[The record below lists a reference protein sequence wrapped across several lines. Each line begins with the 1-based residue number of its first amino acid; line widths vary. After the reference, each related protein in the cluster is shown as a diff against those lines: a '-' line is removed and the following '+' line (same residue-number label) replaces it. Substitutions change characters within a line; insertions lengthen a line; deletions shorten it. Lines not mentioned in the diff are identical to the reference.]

1 MAEPKPKQDEA
12 GSLLAEIDRARQ
24 RVAKVATLDART
36 EIRDNVYPLL
46 HMIASSIGAVLVEHE
61 QRFATAETAI
71 AELATAEESMI
82 LPELA
87 AVIDEVLG
95 MGLDICV
102 LAEQAAAGGAGWAA
116 ELPAKVTA
124 YREAVEALRAD
135 LDDVTLVDDEDGDD
149 AEAAEQEEP
158 KHVADRAE

>member
-1 MAEPKPKQDEA
+1 
-12 GSLLAEIDRARQ
+12 
-24 RVAKVATLDART
+24 
-36 EIRDNVYPLL
+36 
-46 HMIASSIGAVLVEHE
+46 MIASSIGAVLVEHE